1 MKNKIKLRCAVARKE
16 QNSFNTK
23 RCKILHN
30 LSFKILNFCKVKV
43 RFKKRQAQFK
53 KKTQMAVFLLA
64 KKKTNYLKRLVINTC
79 FIEY

>member
-1 MKNKIKLRCAVARKE
+1 MKNKIKLRCAVARQE

-30 LSFKILNFCKVKV
+30 LSFQILNFCKVKV
-43 RFKKRQAQFK
+43 RFKKRQAQI

-64 KKKTNYLKRLVINTC
+64 KKKNNYLKRSAINTC